1 MSTVVSPSPASA
13 PPAAIPAGWA
23 RRRGDGLQSLIWVV
37 TAGLIVVPLL
47 PLVYASFRSRP
58 LYEPGGVFTLDGY
71 RTLLSDHAFWSAV
84 LSTVEFAATVT
95 VISVAVGGGLAVLCE
110 RTDLP
115 GRKAITWLAILPI
128 LLPPLGLIMGWSTL
142 YGDGGYLTSFIT
154 GTLHLPWDLGTPWG
168 MGVMG
173 AAVSVP
179 IALITTRAALRA
191 ADPALED
198 AARISGA
205 STIRVLSRITVPMV
219 RPAFLSA
226 GVLIFTI
233 SLEQLGIPIF
243 LGAQHNVN
251 FIASYLYNTWSN
263 SPTPDP
269 ASVSAGA
276 VLLLAVASA
285 MIVLRRRLIGD
296 EQRFV
301 SSPDA
306 DTRRRAPLPLRGW
319 RAPLSLLVIAYLAV
333 TIFAPVGGVV
343 LASFVSLLTPL
354 ISPFK
359 LLTLDNFHA
368 VFSDPTL
375 SSSIRNSLI
384 VAGAGSVA
392 TTALIALATLV
403 AHRSSFV
410 LRRSLRFLMFYP
422 RSVPGI
428 IVSLAF
434 FWSFLFFVPP
444 GAWVRSNLIGE
455 VIALAV
461 RGIPL
466 AYMIMYPSL
475 VRIATEL
482 DDAAR
487 VAGAGWWTTSRRVV
501 LPLLRPAMLGSLVI
515 LFVAILS
522 DYEAAIFLAKPNTEL
537 MSVVMLQLY
546 ARGTQ
551 GPPAALAVLQLGITA
566 IVLGA
571 GALVFARSTRGGRR
585 RA

>member
-1 MSTVVSPSPASA
+1 MSTTVTPSPLSA
-13 PPAAIPAGWA
+13 QPAVVPTRWA
-23 RRRGDGLQSLIWVV
+23 RRRGDGVQSLIWVV
-37 TAGLIVVPLL
+37 TAGVIVVPLL

-58 LYEPGGVFTLDGY
+58 LYESGGTFTLQGY
-71 RTLLSDHAFWSAV
+71 RTLLSDHAFWSSV
-84 LSTVEFAATVT
+84 LSTIEFAATVT
-95 VISVAVGGGLAVLCE
+95 VISVVVGGALAVLCE

-115 GRKAITWLAILPI
+115 GRRALTWLAILPI
-128 LLPPLGLIMGWSTL
+128 LLPPLGLIMGWRTL
-142 YGDGGYLTSFIT
+142 YGDGGYLTGFIT
-154 GTLHLPWDLGTPWG
+154 GTLHLPWDLGTAWG

-179 IALITTRAALRA
+179 IAMIITRAALRA

-205 STIRVLSRITVPMV
+205 STIRILSRITVPML

-226 GVLIFTI
+226 AVLIFTI
-233 SLEQLGIPIF
+233 SLEQLGIPLF
-243 LGAQHNVN
+243 LGAEHNVN

-276 VLLLAVASA
+276 VLLLAAASA
-285 MIVLRRRLIGD
+285 LIVLRSKLIGD

-301 SSPDA
+301 SSS
-306 DTRRRAPLPLRGW
+306 DTRARTPLPLRGW
-319 RAPLSLLVIAYLAV
+319 RAPLTVVVIAYLTV

-359 LLTLDNFHA
+359 LLTLDNFHMI
-368 VFSDPTL
+368 FSDPSL

-392 TTALIALATLV
+392 TTGLVALATLV
-403 AHRSSFV
+403 AHRSNFV
-410 LRRSLRFLMFYP
+410 LRRSLRFLMLYP
-422 RSVPGI
+422 RSLPGI

-455 VIALAV
+455 IIALGV

-466 AYMIMYPSL
+466 AYMVMYPSL
-475 VRIATEL
+475 VRIATDL

-487 VAGAGWWTTSRRVV
+487 VAGAGWWTTSRKVV

-515 LFVAILS
+515 LFVAIIS

-546 ARGTQ
+546 TRGTE
-551 GPPAALAVLQLGITA
+551 GPPAALAVLQLAITA
-566 IVLGA
+566 TVLGV
-571 GALVFARSTRGGRR
+571 GAFLYARSTRGGRR

>member
-1 MSTVVSPSPASA
+1 MSTAVTPSPVSVRSA
-13 PPAAIPAGWA
+13 VFAARLA
-23 RRRGDGLQSLIWVV
+23 RRRGDGVQSLIWLV

-47 PLVYASFRSRP
+47 PLIYASFRSRP
-58 LYEPGGVFTLDGY
+58 LYESGGTFTLEGY
-71 RTLLSDHAFWSAV
+71 RSLLSDHAFWSAV

-95 VISVAVGGGLAVLCE
+95 AISVLVGGALAVLCE

-115 GRKAITWLAILPI
+115 GRRALTWLAILPI
-128 LLPPLGLIMGWSTL
+128 LLPPLGLIMGWRTL
-142 YGDGGYLTSFIT
+142 YGDGGYLTGFIT

-179 IALITTRAALRA
+179 IAMITTRAALRA
-191 ADPALED
+191 ADPALEE

-205 STIRVLSRITVPMV
+205 STIRVLSRITVPML

-226 GVLIFTI
+226 AVLIFTI
-233 SLEQLGIPIF
+233 SLEQLGIPLF
-243 LGAQHNVN
+243 LGAEHNVN

-276 VLLLAVASA
+276 VLLLAAASVLIA
-285 MIVLRRRLIGD
+285 LRRRLVGD

-301 SSPDA
+301 SSSDA
-306 DTRRRAPLPLRGW
+306 RAHTPLPLRGW
-319 RAPLSLLVIAYLAV
+319 RAPMTLVVIAYLAI

-359 LLTLDNFHA
+359 LLTLDNFHM

-384 VAGAGSVA
+384 VAGLGSVA
-392 TTALIALATLV
+392 TTGLIALATLV
-403 AHRSSFV
+403 AHRSNFV
-410 LRRSLRFLMFYP
+410 LRRSLRFLMLYP

-455 VIALAV
+455 IIALGI

-475 VRIATEL
+475 VRIASDL
-482 DDAAR
+482 DNAAR
-487 VAGAGWWTTSRRVV
+487 VAGAGWWTTSRKVV

-522 DYEAAIFLAKPNTEL
+522 DYEAAIFLAKPSTEL

-546 ARGTQ
+546 ARGTE
-551 GPPAALAVLQLGITA
+551 GPPAALAVLQLAITA
-566 IVLGA
+566 TVLGV
-571 GALVFARSTRGGRR
+571 GALVFARSTRGGRF